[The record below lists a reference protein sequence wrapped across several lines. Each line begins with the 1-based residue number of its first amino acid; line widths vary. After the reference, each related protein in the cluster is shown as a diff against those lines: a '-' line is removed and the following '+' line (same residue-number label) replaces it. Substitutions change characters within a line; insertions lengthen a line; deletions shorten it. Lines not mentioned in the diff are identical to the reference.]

1 MAASRAFQVKLYHRR
16 LLPDALADS
25 TSLLLVQI
33 LGVGSGA
40 PWPKTDL
47 AVADGPAI
55 ARKHPYTQIVAPA
68 EALLF
73 RILLRGWKVSHPATA
88 ACITVARLVGAHE
101 A

>member
-1 MAASRAFQVKLYHRR
+1 MAASRAFQVKLLYHRR

-40 PWPKTDL
+40 AWPKTDL

-55 ARKHPYTQIVAPA
+55 ARKLHAWYQT
-68 EALLF
+68 LL
-73 RILLRGWKVSHPATA
+73 T
-88 ACITVARLVGAHE
+88 
-101 A
+101 

>member
-1 MAASRAFQVKLYHRR
+1 MPANFDFDIIHQLILLLRLHFIPWAINVTYRRMAASRAFQVKLLYHRR

-40 PWPKTDL
+40 AWPKTDL

-55 ARKHPYTQIVAPA
+55 ARKLHAWYQT
-68 EALLF
+68 LL
-73 RILLRGWKVSHPATA
+73 T
-88 ACITVARLVGAHE
+88 
-101 A
+101 